1 MMVRALERVEGCK
14 KIAMPALR
22 SSSTAMGLLRQ
33 PKRLKSIFTE
43 RHAAQ
48 ILLIMKWAEEL
59 DASTLARGAT
69 SCGRSIIVR
78 IEKRIVR
85 IEKRHR
91 GATAAKAGGRGIDQA
106 PADGR
111 LAAAI
116 STISANR

>member
-1 MMVRALERVEGCK
+1 MMVRALECVEGCK
-14 KIAMPALR
+14 KIAMTVLR
-22 SSSTAMGLLRQ
+22 SICTAMGLLRQ
-33 PKRLKSIFTE
+33 PKRLKPIFTE

-59 DASTLARGAT
+59 DASTLASGAT

-78 IEKRIVR
+78 IEKR
-85 IEKRHR
+85 HR
-91 GATAAKAGGRGIDQA
+91 GATATKAGGRAIDQA